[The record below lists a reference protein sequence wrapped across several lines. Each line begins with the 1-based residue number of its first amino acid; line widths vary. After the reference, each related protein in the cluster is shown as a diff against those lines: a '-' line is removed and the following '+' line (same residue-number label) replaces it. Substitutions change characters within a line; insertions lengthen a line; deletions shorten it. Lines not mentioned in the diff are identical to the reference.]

1 MKDDDDL
8 FPEASFVPRPDW
20 KRQGQTWAISLSN
33 GDQAVAT
40 CGTKWRVVITM
51 KSGTVEKKSP
61 LYGDLHR
68 CLAWAERLLFPPLTA
83 WDRIRSV

>member
-1 MKDDDDL
+1 MSHDDDL
-8 FPEASFVPRPDW
+8 LETPFVPRPDW
-20 KRQGQTWAISLSN
+20 KRQGQAWVISLPN
-33 GDQAVAT
+33 GDKAVAT
-40 CGTKWRVVITM
+40 CATKWRAQVTM

-68 CLAWAERLLFPPLTA
+68 CLAWAEKLLFPPMTA